1 MLDFK
6 ILITIK
12 NEAKKSIK
20 SDSDDIIIEKLQQ
33 KVIYYFI
40 FYAFPIL
47 IGLLPL
53 FIDVKLSDLE
63 TYIGT
68 GISIFTGLFF
78 SLLLNI
84 SSKIRIEM
92 ENKNIDHS
100 NFQQFKNNMRQISNI
115 TQYLI
120 ILGVLIMFIVLLNLV
135 LNINIVCVKT
145 VFASI
150 VLFLLIR
157 YFACLFF
164 MLQRFY
170 YVLRDEIGNIL

>member
-1 MLDFK
+1 L
-6 ILITIK
+6 IK
-12 NEAKKSIK
+12 NEAIKSIK
-20 SDSDDIIIEKLQQ
+20 SDSDNSQIVKFMPNF
-33 KVIYYFI
+33 IYYFV
-40 FYAFPIL
+40 FWTFPI
-47 IGLLPL
+47 IIAVLP
-53 FIDVKLSDLE
+53 FFTNIRLSEL
-63 TYIGT
+63 TSYIGT

-84 SSKIRIEM
+84 SAKIRIEK
-92 ENKNIDHS
+92 ENKNIDIS

-120 ILGVLIMFIVLLNLV
+120 ILGISIMLIVLLNFL
-135 LNINIVCVKT
+135 LNFENELIKKLFT
-145 VFASI
+145 TI

-170 YVLRDEIGNIL
+170 YVLRDEINNIL